1 MKNHLLTLTL
11 VVVAASTAAAT
22 PPRSFPNTSAA
33 QATGTT
39 PRERTVVGYIADGHC
54 GKDHHKMKW
63 NLAAKECA
71 LECARQGRK
80 LALVIG
86 KAVYIL
92 NDEAQEQARQF
103 AGEKVRVTGV
113 VNSKVKTIRV
123 TKIEA
128 AS

>member
-1 MKNHLLTLTL
+1 
-11 VVVAASTAAAT
+11 
-22 PPRSFPNTSAA
+22 
-33 QATGTT
+33 
-39 PRERTVVGYIADGHC
+39 VGYIADGHC
-54 GKDHHKMKW
+54 GKDHQKMKW

-86 KAVYIL
+86 RAVYIL

>member
-1 MKNHLLTLTL
+1 MKKLLTLTL
-11 VVVAASTAAAT
+11 IVVAATTAAAT
-22 PPRSFPNTSAA
+22 PSRSSSYTLGA
-33 QATGTT
+33 QATGTPT
-39 PRERTVVGYIADGHC
+39 KERTVVGYIADAHC

-86 KAVYIL
+86 RAVYIL
-92 NDEAQEQARQF
+92 NDEAQEQAREF
-103 AGEKVRVTGV
+103 AGQKVRVTGL

-123 TKIEA
+123 TKMEA
-128 AS
+128 VS

>member
-1 MKNHLLTLTL
+1 MKKLLTLTL
-11 VVVAASTAAAT
+11 IVIAATTAAAT
-22 PPRSFPNTSAA
+22 PSRSSSNPLRA
-33 QATGTT
+33 QATGTPT
-39 PRERTVVGYIADGHC
+39 KEKTVVGYIADGHC

-86 KAVYIL
+86 RTVYIL

-103 AGEKVRVTGV
+103 AGQKVRVTGL

-123 TKIEA
+123 TKMEA
-128 AS
+128 VS